1 MGETPMS
8 ALTLLCSGIQ
18 LYSAEQRIADCIL
31 ADVKWAASATSAEL
45 ARQSQASEATVTRL
59 CHKLGFES
67 YRKFQLAL
75 ARDVMEQ
82 QEAEK
87 SHAAAQPDRMRSILQ
102 KFLVNKQ
109 EEVRATV
116 QALDADQLRAALACL
131 NAAHVVEVAAASHNL
146 SIALEASVKFG
157 SLGKRCVA
165 SAIPEKTRAF
175 AATLT
180 KNDLLLVISGT
191 GRNPALE
198 EVARLARENGAAILL
213 ITSDRHSPLAQQADH
228 VLLASNRE
236 QRLIEGDHA
245 PSQLS
250 VLLVIEVLV
259 HSPTYIGFTRCL
271 ENNGY
276 DIVHSPLVQ
285 DENGVWRMDFAD
297 MEKHLAE
304 EHIHAAILCSPHNPC
319 GRVWGRWE
327 LEKAME
333 LFKKYNVYVVSDEI
347 WSDIILSGHKHI
359 PTQSISEDARQRTA
373 AMYAPSKTF
382 NLAGLIGSYHIV
394 YNDWW
399 RDRINKEVQPLPLQL
414 HERPFHARPHWCLQ
428 ARGL

>member
-45 ARQSQASEATVTRL
+45 ARQSRASEATVTRL

-198 EVARLARENGAAILL
+198 EVARENGAAILL

-250 VLLVIEVLV
+250 VLLVIEVL
-259 HSPTYIGFTRCL
+259 YYLMLLG
-271 ENNGY
+271 E
-276 DIVHSPLVQ
+276 
-285 DENGVWRMDFAD
+285 
-297 MEKHLAE
+297 
-304 EHIHAAILCSPHNPC
+304 
-319 GRVWGRWE
+319 
-327 LEKAME
+327 
-333 LFKKYNVYVVSDEI
+333 
-347 WSDIILSGHKHI
+347 
-359 PTQSISEDARQRTA
+359 
-373 AMYAPSKTF
+373 
-382 NLAGLIGSYHIV
+382 
-394 YNDWW
+394 
-399 RDRINKEVQPLPLQL
+399 
-414 HERPFHARPHWCLQ
+414 
-428 ARGL
+428 

>member
-87 SHAAAQPDRMRSILQ
+87 SHAAAQP
-102 KFLVNKQ
+102 
-109 EEVRATV
+109 
-116 QALDADQLRAALACL
+116 DQLRAALACL

-213 ITSDRHSPLAQQADH
+213 ITSARHSPLAQQADH

-250 VLLVIEVLV
+250 VLLVIEVL
-259 HSPTYIGFTRCL
+259 YYLMLLG
-271 ENNGY
+271 E
-276 DIVHSPLVQ
+276 
-285 DENGVWRMDFAD
+285 
-297 MEKHLAE
+297 
-304 EHIHAAILCSPHNPC
+304 
-319 GRVWGRWE
+319 
-327 LEKAME
+327 
-333 LFKKYNVYVVSDEI
+333 
-347 WSDIILSGHKHI
+347 
-359 PTQSISEDARQRTA
+359 
-373 AMYAPSKTF
+373 
-382 NLAGLIGSYHIV
+382 
-394 YNDWW
+394 
-399 RDRINKEVQPLPLQL
+399 
-414 HERPFHARPHWCLQ
+414 
-428 ARGL
+428 

>member
-31 ADVKWAASATSAEL
+31 ADDVKWAASATSAEL

-236 QRLIEGDHA
+236 QRLVVGDHA

-250 VLLVIEVLV
+250 ALLVIEVL
-259 HSPTYIGFTRCL
+259 YYLMLLG
-271 ENNGY
+271 E
-276 DIVHSPLVQ
+276 
-285 DENGVWRMDFAD
+285 
-297 MEKHLAE
+297 
-304 EHIHAAILCSPHNPC
+304 
-319 GRVWGRWE
+319 
-327 LEKAME
+327 
-333 LFKKYNVYVVSDEI
+333 
-347 WSDIILSGHKHI
+347 
-359 PTQSISEDARQRTA
+359 
-373 AMYAPSKTF
+373 
-382 NLAGLIGSYHIV
+382 
-394 YNDWW
+394 
-399 RDRINKEVQPLPLQL
+399 
-414 HERPFHARPHWCLQ
+414 
-428 ARGL
+428 